1 MSGPTRN
8 ANNDSVDSMMNDI
21 LTSIKLIEKRL
32 PNGELKDIKD
42 RIERIGQSQENMTED
57 LKSIKRQL
65 FDPEDGLIVRVNK
78 NTEFR
83 KKTESE
89 EKDFIKMQDEHKSFM
104 SWKDT
109 VNRVLWIIFTAIAG
123 IIVALIFGQTASH

>member
-1 MSGPTRN
+1 MS
-8 ANNDSVDSMMNDI
+8 
-21 LTSIKLIEKRL
+21 
-32 PNGELKDIKD
+32 
-42 RIERIGQSQENMTED
+42 ED

-65 FDPEDGLIVRVNK
+65 FDQEDGLIIRVNK

-83 KKTESE
+83 KKTENV
-89 EKDFIKMQDEHKSFM
+89 EKDFIRMQDEHKSFM

-109 VNRVLWIIFTAIAG
+109 VNRVLWIIFTAITG

>member
-1 MSGPTRN
+1 MASPTRN
-8 ANNDSVDSMMNDI
+8 TNDSVDSMMNDI
-21 LTSIKLIEKRL
+21 LSSIKLIEKRL

-83 KKTESE
+83 KKTENE
-89 EKDFIKMQDEHKSFM
+89 EKDFIRMQDEHNSFM

-109 VNRVLWIIFTAIAG
+109 VNRVLWIIFTAIVG

>member
-1 MSGPTRN
+1 MASPTRN
-8 ANNDSVDSMMNDI
+8 TNDSVDSMMNDI
-21 LTSIKLIEKRL
+21 LSSIKLIEKRL

-42 RIERIGQSQENMTED
+42 RIERIGQSQETMTED

-83 KKTESE
+83 KKTENE
-89 EKDFIKMQDEHKSFM
+89 EKDFIRMQDEHKSFM

-109 VNRVLWIIFTAIAG
+109 VNRVLWIIFTAIVG

>member
-1 MSGPTRN
+1 MANLTRN
-8 ANNDSVDSMMNDI
+8 TNNDSVDAMMTDI
-21 LTSIKLIEKRL
+21 LNSIKLIEKRL

-42 RIERIGQSQENMTED
+42 RIERIGQSQETMSED

-65 FDPEDGLIVRVNK
+65 FDPEDGLIIRVNK

-109 VNRVLWIIFTAIAG
+109 VNRVLWIIFTAIVG

>member
-1 MSGPTRN
+1 MANLTRN
-8 ANNDSVDSMMNDI
+8 TNNDSVDAMMTDI
-21 LTSIKLIEKRL
+21 LNSIKLIEKRL

-42 RIERIGQSQENMTED
+42 RIERIGQSQETMSED

-65 FDPEDGLIVRVNK
+65 FDPEDGLIIRVNK

-83 KKTESE
+83 KNTENE
-89 EKDFIKMQDEHKSFM
+89 EKDFIRMQDEHKSFM

-109 VNRVLWIIFTAIAG
+109 VNRVLWIIFTAITG